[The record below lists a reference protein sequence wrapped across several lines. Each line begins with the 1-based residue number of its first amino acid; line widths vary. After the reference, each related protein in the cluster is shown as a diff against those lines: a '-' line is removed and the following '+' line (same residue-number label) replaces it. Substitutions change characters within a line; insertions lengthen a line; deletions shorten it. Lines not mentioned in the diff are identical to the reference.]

1 MKTKNT
7 KLLKRITAIVL
18 CAVLLLTS
26 IPIALAANGE
36 YNPAPYFSDDAQ
48 QKGAAA
54 WLDEEGVLQIRFPAA
69 TGRPTHAVWSLNHD
83 ETANVKA
90 IKSYV
95 IELSDLGGKLEKHS
109 IAPEVLLTKTVPAT
123 AAGTGK
129 LSTTFTAAEIE
140 ALGDK
145 FDIVNKRY
153 NVAITAIDAEGW
165 RSLQLHALVFDVPEF
180 SFDMSKFQI
189 LSENDFAIRELLRF
203 EPDSTKTGTVQTGDS
218 VKSYV
223 RANSVGAADPV
234 SNINTYGYRVHISSK
249 PGENG
254 QTVDT
259 TESRQTYNF
268 VGAEE
273 VWYYMDL
280 SDVELQGISFR
291 LRANEK
297 KLRWVSRTFASNTNK
312 AEFLEDAY
320 GGTVY
325 STLGTKN
332 NTYAAGEEPYIL
344 IQNENGNWEKVMMKN
359 GTVDLGHFKGYVR
372 IPLQYICAETDSTVD
387 SNGKE
392 FGAKKGNNQST
403 LNNYFDTFVK
413 LPSPVV
419 VNTAGTPIADSLLI
433 QEGQLWAG
441 RINGDLIYE
450 MGKMLAAGIE
460 LGSDG
465 ATTGEVAVNPNNPRR
480 AYIEQDA
487 SGNWVVQ
494 NRENGHKAIEDIYSA
509 GIGYTGV
516 SDDSV
521 NQSFFIDNVMF
532 YRTDGKDWE
541 PTKFTDNETLEKG
554 TKTETYFN
562 QFTDAQDKILDAID
576 EYIGLPTWTDY
587 RGVKYV
593 QDMIKAFYNTY
604 KNAYDNGDTIKN
616 PDNFFTENKLA
627 ERALATNRTQTWANY
642 QTAKKLCGDNNLLD
656 GNNARPNDLVPM
668 IVQSL
673 EQLPDPSQVTS
684 ISGTLYDEIIK
695 LYQAY
700 TRLNYGQLKM
710 LGSYVDADADGNVKA
725 LYEERKILE
734 YANML
739 ADQLANNNVTGY
751 KMANYPFIPFND
763 FENNTEVGDK
773 AYHLEDDTNYVLN
786 AINGNTNL
794 LNYSQYKNFT
804 TYATD
809 NFNITGGTS
818 NENSRDIQHV
828 YSNTDVFAHAGE
840 SEITSN
846 GYKNSNGYT
855 TTIRSKDLGLNS
867 GKTGGSVYASRINKD
882 SVNTATNFDQF
893 TANNMS
899 SANLGG
905 LTMSHGN
912 NDDAMKGDTYLPF
925 SLAMYVDFS
934 EMTDDT
940 NTGNFNLTFK
950 IHTLDGSR
958 NKKTYFIGM
967 GSYIGSSEWWRSY
980 YFIDPNTGEWV
991 RSSFDANGLTS
1002 GVRFFP
1008 SKSSKTDSQ
1017 GNAISLSGYKGYI
1030 AIPMVDFKSNGWNEN
1045 DYLME
1050 KTDELNNIYSI
1061 EIIFS
1066 PASGEGI
1073 SFANKSFTIDN
1084 IGFTYDPDF
1093 YASKG
1098 NNLSGRNDLTYAEAF
1113 EAKSSKSTE
1122 FEQAVAAIDP
1132 YDTDTL
1138 ADKVEA
1144 AKNIYGAPYNS
1155 NASTLSQWQKDNVQ
1169 TVKQAKALLD
1179 KYIDHLNGVPNVIPP
1194 AAMTVAELKTAIE
1207 NLPNIPENAVAN
1219 NPIPAPGFLSDNSK
1233 PLEAGAVNYAAF
1245 GFESK
1250 EQAEEIA
1257 KLYTDTYKR
1266 LSATDKASLTDTER
1280 TTLINAYNAAMR
1292 CTGTLETI
1300 HDKAIA
1306 FSDHL
1311 KTIYTRY
1318 TEGTKTLNLIS
1329 VSKRNE
1335 VAELS
1340 ATEYEPLPYYAKLGL
1355 GDGSLI
1361 PAFKGMTDGISRY
1374 FANVITDESGN
1385 ITDGGVKVLMDKYT
1399 ALYAEVKT
1407 QLDAKQVLSNDLV
1420 SRLNDAVAEYNDLIP
1435 AYKNIFEL
1443 YYGSVQADD
1452 SGEYQGIKDIMDLFI
1467 RADVAFES
1475 GATTETLTLNK
1486 DNIDTESKTLNVN
1499 YLEELPVVTG
1509 GASNTYFTIKYDGVL
1524 SVVDSGLTPRTYELI
1539 LNGNTVASGTNE
1551 TVVTADMLGDTL
1563 KNNTYTSVNPFKL
1576 EFKAKLTDTRTFIDV
1591 ISDTV
1596 TIRHYRPADTENG
1609 ETAPVL
1615 LGTYT
1620 LNVEY
1625 IPDEAYTV
1633 TIPAEIPVKWGS
1645 DSKEIPYTVD
1655 CALKDT
1661 SKIAV
1666 SVAGSNVMTAEKD
1679 STYTIDYTPE
1689 NFGAVEYTGV
1699 KTGVQPTAVPKV
1711 IFADGVWDTKPVG
1724 KYTDTLTFTVEY
1736 TN

>member
-165 RSLQLHALVFDVPEF
+165 RSLQLHAMVFDVPEF
-180 SFDMSKFQI
+180 YFDMSKFEI
-189 LSENDFAIRELLRF
+189 LAEDGYAMRELMRF
-203 EPDSTKTGTVQTGDS
+203 ESAGSYTGYQQTGDS
-218 VKSYV
+218 VDKLE
-223 RANSVGAADPV
+223 RAGQTGTEDVTTGVDSAA
-234 SNINTYGYRVHISSK
+234 YRIRITGQ

-259 TESRQTYNF
+259 GESRQTWNF
-268 VGAEE
+268 VGADE
-273 VWYYMDL
+273 VWYWLDL
-280 SDVELQGISFR
+280 SDVELKGLSFR

-297 KLRWVSRTFASNTNK
+297 KLRWVSRTWNSTKTK
-312 AEFLEDAY
+312 AEEWKENGPANYY
-320 GGTVY
+320 GDTVY
-325 STLGTKN
+325 STLGTVN

-344 IQNENGNWEKVMMKN
+344 VQNENGNWEKVMLNK

-372 IPLQYICAETDSTVD
+372 IPIQFICAETDSVVN
-387 SNGKE
+387 SNSKE
-392 FGAKKGNNQST
+392 FGSGQGNDQKT
-403 LNNYFDTFVK
+403 LNTYFDTKIK
-413 LPSPVV
+413 LDSPVV
-419 VNTAGTPIADSLLI
+419 VNTAGTPVADSLLI

-441 RINGDLIYE
+441 RINGDLKYN

-465 ATTGEVAVNPNNPRR
+465 ATTGAVAVNPNNPRR
-480 AYIEQDA
+480 AYIEKDA
-487 SGNWVVQ
+487 SGNWIVQ
-494 NRENGHKAIEDIYSA
+494 NRENGYKALEDIYSA
-509 GIGYTGV
+509 GV
-516 SDDSV
+516 SYQSVSEDSI
-521 NQSFFIDNVMF
+521 NRSFFIDNIMF
-532 YRTDGKDWE
+532 YRTDGNMWE
-541 PTKFTDNETLEKG
+541 HADLDGNASDG
-554 TKTETYFN
+554 TTVATYFD
-562 QFTDAQDKILDAID
+562 QYSDAQDRILDAID
-576 EYIGLPTWTDY
+576 EYIGSPTWTDY

-593 QDMIKAFYNTY
+593 DDMIKTFYATY
-604 KNAYDNGDTIKN
+604 KQYKGVQEAEQY
-616 PDNFFTENKLA
+616 FTATGLSA
-627 ERALATNRTQTWANY
+627 RAAATGRATTWSNY
-642 QTAKKLCGDNNLLD
+642 TTAKKLCGDAGLMD
-656 GNNARPNDLVPM
+656 GNNSRPNDLVPM
-668 IVQSL
+668 LVQTL

-684 ISGTLYDEIIK
+684 ISDTLYDEIVK
-695 LYQAY
+695 LYQSY
-700 TRLNYGQLKM
+700 IRLNFGQLKM
-710 LGSYVDADADGNVKA
+710 LGNYVATDATGNDKA
-725 LYEERKILE
+725 LYEEEKILR
-734 YANML
+734 YASIL
-739 ADQLANNNVTGY
+739 LDRLENNSVTGY
-751 KMANYPFIPFND
+751 RMANYPFIKFND
-763 FENNTEVGDK
+763 FENTDLGNT
-773 AYHLEDDTNYVLN
+773 AWQLEDDPTYSSDNDFRKKKGLVTFATN
-786 AINGNTNL
+786 
-794 LNYSQYKNFT
+794 
-804 TYATD
+804 D
-809 NFNITGGTS
+809 
-818 NENSRDIQHV
+818 
-828 YSNTDVFAHAGE
+828 NTDTDAIGKNLTATYDGAFHIDAGKTE
-840 SEITSN
+840 VTQN
-846 GYKNSNGYT
+846 GYKGSQGLT
-855 TTIRSKDLGLNS
+855 TTFDSNWLNGGNADSGSFYNIIIAKDSKDS
-867 GKTGGSVYASRINKD
+867 A
-882 SVNTATNFDQF
+882 NFSEHK
-893 TANNMS
+893 ANNMS
-899 SANLGG
+899 SVSLGD
-905 LTMSHGN
+905 LAKD
-912 NDDAMKGDTYLPF
+912 NDGALSDTSNTKMPF
-925 SLAMYVDFS
+925 SLVMYVDFTEFS
-934 EMTDDT
+934 DSDPD
-940 NTGNFNLTFK
+940 FTFMPN
-950 IHTLDGSR
+950 IHTVWQGNDVKARPMFGNMFGDIGIESWM
-958 NKKTYFIGM
+958 KTY
-967 GSYIGSSEWWRSY
+967 YVL
-980 YFIDPNTGEWV
+980 DQTTGEWQRV
-991 RSSFDANGLTS
+991 YNNTRYMFT
-1002 GVRFFP
+1002 
-1008 SKSSKTDSQ
+1008 SKSASHSDFPVTVD
-1017 GNAISLSGYKGYI
+1017 LRGYKGYL
-1030 AIPMVDFKSNGWNEN
+1030 AIPLGHFKLNATTNSTKL
-1045 DYLME
+1045 D
-1050 KTDELNNIYSI
+1050 TQADALNNIYAVQFSI
-1061 EIIFS
+1061 
-1066 PASGEGI
+1066 SGG
-1073 SFANKSFTIDN
+1073 NTDGKSFTIDN
-1084 IGFTYDPDF
+1084 IGFTYDPAF
-1093 YASKG
+1093 YGTQARATDPS
-1098 NNLSGRNDLTYAEAF
+1098 YAEVF
-1113 EAKSSKSTE
+1113 GAKSTKATE

-1132 YDTDTL
+1132 YDTATL
-1138 ADKVEA
+1138 ATKIEA
-1144 AKNIYGAPYNS
+1144 AKNLYGYPYLS
-1155 NASTLSQWQKDNVQ
+1155 ETTSGTLSQWQKDNVQ

-1179 KYIDHLNGVPNVIPP
+1179 KYIAGDIPP
-1194 AAMTVAELKTAIE
+1194 AAMTVAQLKTAIA

-1250 EQAEEIA
+1250 EQAEEIV
-1257 KLYTDTYKR
+1257 KYYTDTYKR
-1266 LSATDKASLTDTER
+1266 LSATDKASLTDTDR
-1280 TTLINAYNAAMR
+1280 TALLNAYNAAMR

-1300 HDKAIA
+1300 REKAIA
-1306 FSDHL
+1306 FSDNL

-1318 TEGTKTLNLIS
+1318 TEGTQTLNLIS

-1340 ATEYEPLPYYAKLGL
+1340 ATGYEPLPYYAKLGL

-1361 PAFKGMTDGISRY
+1361 PAFKGMTDGISRF
-1374 FANVITDESGN
+1374 FANTVMNSETGEIEA
-1385 ITDGGVKVLMDKYT
+1385 GGVKVLMDKYT

-1407 QLDAKQVLSNDLV
+1407 ELDAKQVLTDDLV

-1443 YYGSVQADD
+1443 YYGSVQADA
-1452 SGEYQGIKDIMDLFI
+1452 SGQYQGIKDIVELFE
-1467 RADVAFES
+1467 RTDVAFVS
-1475 GATTETLTLNK
+1475 GATTETLTVNK

-1563 KNNTYTSVNPFKL
+1563 KNNTYTSANPFKL
-1576 EFKAKLTDTRTFIDV
+1576 EFKAKLTDTRPFIDV

-1633 TIPAEIPVKWGS
+1633 TIPAEIPVEWGS
-1645 DSKEIPYTVD
+1645 DSKDIPYTVD

>member
-36 YNPAPYFSDDAQ
+36 YNPAPYFSDEAQ
-48 QKGAAA
+48 QNGAAA
-54 WLDEEGVLQIRFPAA
+54 WLDEEGVLQICFPEA
-69 TGRPTHAVWSLNHD
+69 TGRPTHAVWSLD
-83 ETANVKA
+83 RDSTNVKA

-95 IELSDLGGKLEKHS
+95 IELSDLGDKLKAHNTT
-109 IAPEVLLTKTVPAT
+109 PEVLLTKTITAT
-123 AAGTGK
+123 AGAGK
-129 LSTTFTAAEIE
+129 LSATFSAAEIE
-140 ALGDK
+140 GLGDK
-145 FDIVNKRY
+145 FDIVNRRY
-153 NVAITAIDAEGW
+153 NIAITAIDEEGW

-189 LSENDFAIRELLRF
+189 LSEDTYAIRELMRF
-203 EPDSTKTGTVQTGDS
+203 EEAGSKTGYVQTGDA
-218 VKSYV
+218 VKTAG

-254 QTVDT
+254 QTIDT

-273 VWYYMDL
+273 IWYYMDL
-280 SDVELQGISFR
+280 SNVELQGVSFR

-297 KLRWVSRTFASNTNK
+297 KLRWVSRTWNSTTSK
-312 AEFLEDAY
+312 AESLGDTY

-325 STLGTKN
+325 STLGTKY
-332 NTYAAGEEPYIL
+332 NTYAAGEDPYIL
-344 IQNENGNWEKVMMKN
+344 IQNENGNWEKVFLNN

-372 IPLQYICAETDSTVD
+372 IPIQYICAETDSTVD
-387 SNGKE
+387 SNSKE
-392 FGAKKGNNQST
+392 FGSKQGNNQST
-403 LNNYFDTFVK
+403 LNNYFDTKIK
-413 LPSPVV
+413 LSSPVV
-419 VNTAGTPIADSLLI
+419 VNTKGTPIADSLLI

-441 RINGDLIYE
+441 RVSGDLIYE

-460 LGSDG
+460 LGADG

-487 SGNWVVQ
+487 SGNWIVQ

-562 QFTDAQDKILDAID
+562 QYTDAQDKILDAID

-587 RGVKYV
+587 LGVKYV

-604 KNAYDNGDTIKN
+604 KNAYDNGDTTKN
-616 PDNFFTENKLA
+616 PDGYFTEAKLA
-627 ERALATNRTQTWANY
+627 ERALATNRTQTWGNY

-695 LYQAY
+695 DYQAY

-710 LGSYVDADADGNVKA
+710 LGSYTDESGVM
-725 LYEERKILE
+725 LYEEPKILA
-734 YANML
+734 YANLL

-809 NFNITGGTS
+809 NFNITGGIS

-925 SLAMYVDFS
+925 SLAMYVDFT
-934 EMTDDT
+934 ELTDDT

-991 RSSFDANGLTS
+991 RSLFDANGMTS

-1050 KTDELNNIYSI
+1050 NANELNNIYSI

-1093 YASKG
+1093 YKLKG
-1098 NNLSGRNDLTYAEAF
+1098 KDLSGRNDLTYAEAF
-1113 EAKSSKSTE
+1113 EAKSSKASD
-1122 FEQAVAAIDP
+1122 FEKAVVAIDP
-1132 YDTDTL
+1132 YDDATRQEKINAANALYAEL
-1138 ADKVEA
+1138 AD
-1144 AKNIYGAPYNS
+1144 Y
-1155 NASTLSQWQKDNVQ
+1155 QKENVQ
-1169 TVKQAKALLD
+1169 TVIQAKALLD
-1179 KYIDHLNGVPNVIPP
+1179 KYITGDIPG
-1194 AAMTVAELKTAIE
+1194 AVMTVDELKTAIA

-1219 NPIPAPGFLSDNSK
+1219 NPIPAPGFLSDNTK
-1233 PLEAGAVNYAAF
+1233 PLEAGVVNYAAF

-1266 LSATDKASLTDTER
+1266 LSAGDKATLKDEER

-1318 TEGTKTLNLIS
+1318 TEGTKTLNFIS

-1335 VAELS
+1335 VAALS

-1361 PAFKGMTDGISRY
+1361 PVFKGMTDGISRY

-1407 QLDAKQVLSNDLV
+1407 ELDAKNIISDDLV

-1452 SGEYQGIKDIMDLFI
+1452 SGEYQGIKDIMELFI
-1467 RADVAFES
+1467 RADAAFES
-1475 GATTETLTLNK
+1475 GATAETLTLNK

-1563 KNNTYTSVNPFKL
+1563 KNNTYTSANPFKL